1 MFSKILKSPKKTAAW
16 RLSIWTT
23 IAFAV
28 GSAFAFGICY
38 YLVSLGIHER
48 SDQWLVGEAETLAE
62 VSQATPRDNLYQRVM
77 EETAENAAREIPGER
92 DSDDDG
98 DSDNDKRNA
107 VFFLQIDGLGEPLW
121 KGPANKR
128 DQFVRAVQDLP
139 TAPGSPQTLN
149 FPGMEGPYRVVV
161 RDLKPAGSGRIFLGL
176 ADLGAAEMLERLTH
190 GFIAVWVGMVLLGFM
205 IAYLSARRT
214 LLRVE
219 SITETVSHIGSEDL
233 SARLTDS
240 RKSDEIAL
248 LSQTFNRMLD
258 RIQASVNQLRTV
270 TDSVAHDLKSPV
282 TSIRGRLEVAL
293 LEGDPVDWRES
304 VAEAVEGLDRLAQ
317 FINTTLDL
325 AEAQAGALHL
335 RRETV
340 DFASVVEQFVEIY
353 TPAMHERHHE
363 ITILAKHP
371 VVVDAD
377 VNLTNR
383 MLSNLLDNEMAHLPP
398 GCKIEIEVGTRD
410 NCAELLIQDNGPG
423 FSPELKT
430 RAFERFVKGKQS
442 TGHGLGLAFVD
453 AVVQAHGG
461 QVKISDRPGGGAA
474 IWLSLPLAPVAVA

>member
-1 MFSKILKSPKKTAAW
+1 MFSRILKSPKKTAAW

-28 GSAFAFGICY
+28 GSALAFAICY

-62 VSQATPRDNLYQRVM
+62 VSQSTPRDNLYQRVM

-92 DSDDDG
+92 DSDN
-98 DSDNDKRNA
+98 DNDTDKRNA
-107 VFFLQIDGLGEPLW
+107 VFFLQIDNLGEPLW
-121 KGPANKR
+121 AGPANKR
-128 DQFVRAVQDLP
+128 DQFVQAVQNFPPAP
-139 TAPGSPQTLN
+139 TSPQSLSS
-149 FPGMEGPYRVVV
+149 PAIEASYRVVV
-161 RDLKPAGSGRIFLGL
+161 RDLKPAGSGRIYLGL
-176 ADLGAAEMLERLTH
+176 SDFGADELLERLTR
-190 GFIAVWVGMVLLGFM
+190 GFIAVWIGMVLLGFM
-205 IAYLSARRT
+205 ISYLSARRT

-219 SITETVSHIGSEDL
+219 RITETVSHIGSDDL
-233 SARLTDS
+233 SARLSDS

-293 LEGDPVDWRES
+293 LEGDPVDWRDS
-304 VAEAVEGLDRLAQ
+304 VAQAVEGLDRLSQ

-353 TPAMHERHHE
+353 APAMTERHHE
-363 ITILAKHP
+363 IAVHASQP
-371 VVVDAD
+371 VMVDVD
-377 VNLTNR
+377 VTLTNH

-423 FSPELKT
+423 FSPELKD

-453 AVVQAHGG
+453 AVVRAHGG
-461 QVKISDRPGGGAA
+461 EVTINDRPGGGAA
-474 IWLSLPLAPVAVA
+474 IWLRLPLAAEVVSA